1 MHDFLCSDPD
11 KMYTELMAERARYL
25 KSHPEGVEIMCKA
38 MDDMRAEVE
47 QRTKYNTKL
56 EDIKKLMTK
65 LKYTA
70 QQAMDFLDIPVV
82 DQPKYLAK
90 L

>member
-1 MHDFLCSDPD
+1 
-11 KMYTELMAERARYL
+11 MYTEMMAERARYL

-47 QRTKYNTKL
+47 QRTEYNTKL
-56 EDIKKLMTK
+56 EAIRNIMETLRF
-65 LKYTA
+65 TA
-70 QQAMDFLDIPVV
+70 KQAMDALKIPVA
-82 DQPKYLAK
+82 DQPRYLAK